1 PYDRQHNYQNNAYG
15 SSLLSASLLM
25 INFVEKNSVKGFGF
39 QTGILLTHYSNGN
52 FKAPNASTNTIS
64 LNFGLN
70 YLIDPQKKRS
80 YIPHKKSAYS
90 EPVHLNLA
98 LRSGINSSSVVG
110 MGHYP
115 FLTVSAFADKRLG
128 YTSTV
133 ALGSEV
139 FFSRML
145 KEFIR
150 YRSIAFP
157 EDHLS
162 GHESSTRVGVFGGYE
177 LNINKF
183 SFFV

>member
-1 PYDRQHNYQNNAYG
+1 
-15 SSLLSASLLM
+15 
-25 INFVEKNSVKGFGF
+25 
-39 QTGILLTHYSNGN
+39 
-52 FKAPNASTNTIS
+52 
-64 LNFGLN
+64 
-70 YLIDPQKKRS
+70 
-80 YIPHKKSAYS
+80 
-90 EPVHLNLA
+90 
-98 LRSGINSSSVVG
+98 GINSSSVVG

-183 SFFV
+183 SFFVNLGYYLYYPFHFESRVYNRLGVKRKLTDHLFAS